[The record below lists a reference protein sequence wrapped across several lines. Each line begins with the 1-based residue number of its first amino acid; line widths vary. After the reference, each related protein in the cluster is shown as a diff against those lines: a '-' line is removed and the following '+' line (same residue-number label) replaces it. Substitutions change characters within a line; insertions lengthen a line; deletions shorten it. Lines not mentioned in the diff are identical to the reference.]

1 MWNAQLYG
9 TYKKERSQPSVD
21 LVNRI
26 KDNDFKRILDAGC
39 GSGMS
44 TAALAAVFKNAEIIG
59 ADLSENMLE
68 AAKKTLPE
76 IDFVQR
82 DCGEPLYDMGKF
94 DLIFSNAF
102 MQWLTN
108 QEEFINNSFEM
119 LNENG
124 VFAAQIP
131 LSHLMPIRSC
141 INEAKSAL
149 PERLQ
154 NTEVR
159 TITSFLPNDYY
170 DMLSK
175 LSDKVSIWVTDYF
188 HVMDSHK
195 SILDFIRGTAL
206 NPYTEKLDEN
216 ECERFLDKVLD
227 NIKKAYAVQSDGNVL
242 FPFKRLFIIAE
253 K

>member
-9 TYKKERSQPSVD
+9 AYKKERSQPSAD

-26 KDNDFKRILDAGC
+26 KDNDFKRILDVGC

-44 TAALAAVFKNAEIIG
+44 TAALAAAFKNAEIIG

-82 DCGEPLYDMGKF
+82 DCSKPLFDMGKF

-124 VFAAQIP
+124 VFAAQLP
-131 LSHLMPIRSC
+131 LSYLMPTSKC
-141 INEAKSAL
+141 INEAKTVL
-149 PERLQ
+149 PERLR
-154 NTEVR
+154 NAEVR
-159 TITSFLPNDYY
+159 KTVAFSANDYY
-170 DMLSK
+170 DILSK
-175 LSDKVSIWVTDYF
+175 LSDDVNIWVTDYY
-188 HVMDSHK
+188 HVMDSHEN
-195 SILDFIRGTAL
+195 ILNFIRGTAL
-206 NPYTEKLDEN
+206 NPYTEKLDEI
-216 ECERFLDKVLD
+216 ECERFLNKVLD
-227 NIKKAYAVQSDGNVL
+227 NIKNAYAVQKNGKIL
-242 FPFKRLFIIAE
+242 FPFKRLFIVA
-253 K
+253 KK